1 MAASRS
7 DALNAAN
14 STRRRRRWPYV
25 ILVAIAAITVAA
37 LQSTDW
43 LRAFGAQPAGERLAR
58 MQRSPRYRDGAFDN
72 AVPTRKSLPGS
83 FRRTMKLQFAGDQ
96 QRVPPSALPIVT
108 GTRATYMSPP
118 ISGLRV
124 TWLGHSTT
132 LLEIDGARIL
142 TDPVWGERV
151 SPSTWLGPRRFHP
164 PPLALDSLPPID
176 AVIIS
181 HDHYDHLDMPTI
193 RALAADSAQ
202 RQLRFVVPLGI
213 GAHLERWGVPASRIT
228 ELEWSDTTRVGDAT
242 RGVTLTASQSR
253 HFSGRRLRDAL
264 GRGNPTLWATWV
276 IVGAQHRA
284 FFSGDTGFFEDFAK
298 IGEQFGPFDLTM
310 IKIGAYGET
319 WPEIHVNP
327 EEAVRAH
334 TLLRGKVLLPIH
346 WGTFNLA
353 FHDWTEPPERVIR
366 AAESASATLT
376 LPRLGQAT
384 DPTNTPAREMWWR
397 DVR

>member
-1 MAASRS
+1 
-7 DALNAAN
+7 LNAAN
-14 STRRRRRWPYV
+14 NPRRRRRWPYV
-25 ILVAIAAITVAA
+25 LLAVVAAITVAA

-43 LRAFGAQPAGERLAR
+43 LRAFGAQPEGERLAR
-58 MQRSPRYRDGAFDN
+58 MQRSPRYRDGAFEN

-83 FRRTMKLQFAGDQ
+83 FRRTMKLQFSGDQ
-96 QRVPPSALPIVT
+96 QRVPPSALPIVA

-118 ISGLRV
+118 ASGLRV

-132 LLEIDGARIL
+132 LLEIDGARVL

-151 SPSTWLGPRRFHP
+151 SPSTWFGPRRFHP

-193 RALAADSAQ
+193 RALASDSTQ

-213 GAHLERWGVPASRIT
+213 GAHLERWGVPAARIM
-228 ELEWSDTTRVGDAT
+228 ELEWGDTTRIGDAT

-276 IVGAQHRA
+276 IVGPQHRA

-298 IGEQFGPFDLTM
+298 IGERFGPFDLTM

-366 AAESASATLT
+366 AAESASVTLT

-384 DPTNTPAREMWWR
+384 EPTNIPAREMWWR
-397 DVR
+397 EVR